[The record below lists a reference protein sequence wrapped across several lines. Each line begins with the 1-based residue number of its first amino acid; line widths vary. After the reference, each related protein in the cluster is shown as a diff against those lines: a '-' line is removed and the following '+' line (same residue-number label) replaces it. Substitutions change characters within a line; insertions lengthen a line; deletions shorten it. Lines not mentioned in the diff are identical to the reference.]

1 MPSYRCCVGTCSNDS
16 RYRENIVKRGH
27 VEGELK
33 WHHFP
38 KDDGVRAQWVANISR
53 GIKGFVASN
62 YKTVCSNHF
71 QYGKPTSASPH
82 PTLYLVESDICKQS
96 PRKRRKL
103 VYRQQILNDAP
114 STKSQTKSKRGE
126 PKEAATQ
133 CTIESFTFTQL
144 TREIDVRF
152 FTGFPNTETFEMV
165 FNQLKPKA
173 ANMHYWR
180 GLKETIS
187 NDDSPAKIAR
197 SGRRVMT
204 LEQEFLL
211 TMIRIRI
218 ASFQQDLAF
227 RFGISEALVS
237 RIFATWIKLMK
248 VELSW
253 LIVWPERRIIRRN
266 LPEVFRKYYPRCC
279 VVIDCTE
286 FFVATPSSLEAAALL
301 WSNYKHHS
309 TIKVLIGITPNGLI
323 SFVSDCYGGRATDK
337 HIVENSSF
345 LQFVQPNDQIMADR
359 GFKIAE
365 MLAFY
370 QCSLAI
376 PPSKCGELQM
386 SKEQVKNTSRIANAR
401 IYVEQAM
408 KRLKDYHILSNEIPV
423 TLISLADDI
432 VKVCAALSNLQE
444 PLCKY

>member
-1 MPSYRCCVGTCSNDS
+1 
-16 RYRENIVKRGH
+16 
-27 VEGELK
+27 
-33 WHHFP
+33 
-38 KDDGVRAQWVANISR
+38 
-53 GIKGFVASN
+53 
-62 YKTVCSNHF
+62 
-71 QYGKPTSASPH
+71 
-82 PTLYLVESDICKQS
+82 
-96 PRKRRKL
+96 
-103 VYRQQILNDAP
+103 
-114 STKSQTKSKRGE
+114 
-126 PKEAATQ
+126 
-133 CTIESFTFTQL
+133 
-144 TREIDVRF
+144 
-152 FTGFPNTETFEMV
+152 MV

-180 GLKETIS
+180 GLKESIS

-237 RIFATWIKLMK
+237 RIFTTWIKLMK

-253 LIVWPERRIIRRN
+253 LIVWPERRIIRWN
-266 LPEVFRKYYPRCC
+266 LPEVFRKYYPRCR

-376 PPSKCGELQM
+376 PPSKCGELLM
-386 SKEQVKNTSRIANAR
+386 SKEQVKNTSQIANAR

-408 KRLKDYHILSNEIPV
+408 KRLKDYRILSNEIPL

>member
-1 MPSYRCCVGTCSNDS
+1 
-16 RYRENIVKRGH
+16 
-27 VEGELK
+27 
-33 WHHFP
+33 
-38 KDDGVRAQWVANISR
+38 
-53 GIKGFVASN
+53 
-62 YKTVCSNHF
+62 
-71 QYGKPTSASPH
+71 
-82 PTLYLVESDICKQS
+82 
-96 PRKRRKL
+96 
-103 VYRQQILNDAP
+103 
-114 STKSQTKSKRGE
+114 
-126 PKEAATQ
+126 
-133 CTIESFTFTQL
+133 
-144 TREIDVRF
+144 
-152 FTGFPNTETFEMV
+152 MV

-173 ANMHYWR
+173 ANMHYWG

-187 NDDSPAKIAR
+187 NDDSPAKIAC

-237 RIFATWIKLMK
+237 RIFTTWIKLIK

-286 FFVATPSSLEAAALL
+286 FFVAIPSSLEAAALL

-386 SKEQVKNTSRIANAR
+386 SKEQVKNTSQIANAR

-408 KRLKDYHILSNEIPV
+408 KRLKDYRILSNEIPL